1 MGILINTVTIIFG
14 GLFGSVFK
22 SKLHFENTSIFGVC
36 VILISTIGFIENIF
50 GVSEKNLESTG
61 LFVVVFALI
70 IGWTFGEWLR
80 VDDKLSTLAG
90 SKNSYLNAFIDSTV
104 FFGIGGL
111 QICGP
116 ILLALEGDSSQLYL
130 KSIIDFPFA
139 LMFGAIYG
147 KAVMLSALPVAAIQV
162 LIAIA
167 AYLSDAYI
175 SDAMLGQLCSVG
187 YIILFFSG
195 FNLLCEKKH
204 KIRNINMI
212 PAILVIIIFNLIL
225 DIWR

>member
-1 MGILINTVTIIFG
+1 MGIFVNACTIMLG
-14 GLFGSVFK
+14 GLFGSLFK
-22 SKLHFENTSIFGVC
+22 TKLDLKNSSIFGIS

-50 GVSEKNLESTG
+50 DVSEQALESSG
-61 LFVVVFALI
+61 LFIVVFALV
-70 IGWTFGEWLR
+70 IGWTLGEWLR
-80 VDDKLSTLAG
+80 MDDKLSNLAG
-90 SKNSYLNAFIDSTV
+90 TKNAYMNAFIDSTV

-130 KSIIDFPFA
+130 KSVIDFPFA

-147 KAVMLSALPVAAIQV
+147 KTVMLSALPVALIQV
-162 LIAIA
+162 LIALV
-167 AYLSDAYI
+167 AYLSGAYI

-195 FNLLCEKKH
+195 FNLLCEKQH
-204 KIRNINMI
+204 KIKNVNMI
-212 PAILVIIIFNLIL
+212 PAILVIILFNLTL
-225 DIWR
+225 SFWR

>member
-1 MGILINTVTIIFG
+1 MGIIINAITIMLG
-14 GLFGSVFK
+14 GLFGSIFK
-22 SKLHFENTSIFGVC
+22 SKLYFKNTSIFGVC

-50 GVSEKNLESTG
+50 GISEQSLESTG
-61 LFVVVFALI
+61 LFVVVFALV

-80 VDDKLSTLAG
+80 VDDKLSTLSG
-90 SKNSYLNAFIDSTV
+90 SKNANLNAFIDSTV
-104 FFGIGGL
+104 FFGVGGL

-130 KSIIDFPFA
+130 KSVIDFPFA
-139 LMFGAIYG
+139 LMFGVIHG

-162 LIAIA
+162 FIAIA
-167 AYLSDAYI
+167 AYLSGAYI

-195 FNLLCEKKH
+195 FNLLCEKNH
-204 KIRNINMI
+204 KIRNVNMI